1 MDCTYFQNK
10 WLFSIFI
17 LSLSHDFVRGKPIKV
32 VFMCI
37 LELLNLAVLCLLQKL
52 LGGYLHCS
60 SMECHRERTGA
71 ML

>member
-10 WLFSIFI
+10 LLFSIFI
-17 LSLSHDFVRGKPIKV
+17 LSLSHDLVLPVKV

-37 LELLNLAVLCLLQKL
+37 LELFYPAILCLLQHL
-52 LGGYLHCS
+52 LGGFPRCS
-60 SMECHRERTGA
+60 SMECSQKRTGA